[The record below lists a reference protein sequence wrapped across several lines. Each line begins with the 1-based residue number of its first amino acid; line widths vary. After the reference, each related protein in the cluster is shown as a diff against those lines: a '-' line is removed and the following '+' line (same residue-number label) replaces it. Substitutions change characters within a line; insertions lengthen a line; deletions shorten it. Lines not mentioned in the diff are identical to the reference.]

1 MKDMQ
6 QAVSLIKSSSSILLT
21 GHLRADGDCLG
32 AQIVLYHALSAM
44 GKDVQIML
52 PNMPDQRYGFLEQ
65 KTPWKIFDGELPE
78 YDLLIACDCNEL
90 GRLGD
95 MVPEILQ
102 RSQPKMVVDHHI
114 MMTPET
120 WDAAFHD
127 VEAAASGILAI
138 ELAQLL
144 GAESLPLAAYEAAF
158 VALMTDTGWL
168 KYSNSD
174 QRSFDMAAYLVARGV
189 DSSRIYDLVYQQ
201 LEDGRPLGV
210 AAALQNLQY
219 HADGK
224 IAVAWV
230 TNDLLAAGNG
240 SLEDTDEVLDIIRA
254 VANVEAVAL
263 LCERD
268 AGQIK
273 VSFRSKTILD
283 VNKVAR
289 RIGGGGHA
297 RAAGASFERSVGMPE
312 AVAQTLDV
320 LLDEFATQ

>member
-1 MKDMQ
+1 MQ
-6 QAVSLIKSSSSILLT
+6 QAVSLIQSSSSILLT

-32 AQIVLYHALSAM
+32 AQIVLYHALTAL

-52 PNMPDQRYGFLEQ
+52 PNMPDQRYGFLEEQ
-65 KTPWKIFDGELPE
+65 TPWQVFDSVLPD

-90 GRLGD
+90 SRLGE
-95 MVPEILQ
+95 MVPQILE

-114 MMTPET
+114 MTTPET

-138 ELAQLL
+138 ELAQQL
-144 GAESLPLAAYEAAF
+144 GVDQLPLAAYEAAF

-168 KYSNSD
+168 KYSNAD
-174 QRSFDMAAYLVARGV
+174 QRSFDMAAFLVAKGV
-189 DSSRIYDLVYQQ
+189 DSSRLYDYVYQR
-201 LEDGRPLGV
+201 LEDGRPRGV

-219 HADGK
+219 YADGK
-224 IAVAWV
+224 LAVAWV
-230 TNDLLAAGNG
+230 TNDLLDECGG
-240 SLEDTDEVLDIIRA
+240 SLQDTDEVLDLIRA
-254 VANVEAVAL
+254 VASVEAVAL

-273 VSFRSKTILD
+273 VSFRSKTSLD
-283 VNKVAR
+283 VNQVAR

-297 RAAGASFERSVGMPE
+297 RAAGASFERGVSMQQ
-312 AVAQTLDV
+312 AVEQTLEV
-320 LLDEFATQ
+320 LLDEFANQ